1 MNKILLF
8 FFGLLLF
15 VNASAIDS
23 DTVLP
28 NDPLIEYTGRI
39 DFSNPLKPRFS
50 YSGVSVRAGF
60 QGTSISII
68 LNEASAQN
76 YYHVILDQVKLDKFQ
91 AKSGQNTYL
100 IATGLKDTIHEIE
113 LFRLTEEQFGKTQ
126 FCGFVVDKGK
136 TLVEI
141 SDKREHLIEFI
152 GNSITCGYGNE
163 GVNGAGSFSAATE
176 NHYMTYAAMTSRS
189 LKARHLA
196 VCKSGIGIYRNYDG
210 PVSGSSD
217 CMPNL
222 YEHIYLYDATP
233 LYQFAQKP
241 DLICID
247 LGTNDFST
255 GKGDSTLYV
264 SRYLKFIEN
273 LQVKNKNADILC
285 LLGPMMSGTDLIRIR
300 KYLKVIVDTSN
311 AKNTGK
317 VYFFEMSAQTGSLG
331 IGIDYHPTVAQHL
344 KNAKELIGYIS
355 MLKGWPVS
363 PQLVLGSTKVADD
376 LVLEFNE
383 ELQDATGGF
392 NGFSVTSDTL
402 PVSISKVF
410 IDPTDKTKIHLT
422 PVTRFAS
429 GKKLL
434 VSYSPGTIETKAN
447 IKLEK
452 FSGFI
457 GSNALSPTNLIKA
470 VTDPTGIKVT
480 LSFDKIML
488 KPANLDGIV
497 FFDSKN
503 TVLAVEKYTLSSKTM
518 DVTFKSKIALG
529 DSVFLTLNDGF
540 YSTDKVAVLAL
551 NKYRITNNS
560 TYTAVSNH
568 QNDEFVIY
576 PNPSSDKMIQYQ
588 IGGNIQGQLSA
599 DLYNLQGKLICRKAM
614 KGPSGV
620 IDFSEVNN
628 QLGMYILK
636 LKTVSKE
643 YSKVV
648 VL

>member
-1 MNKILLF
+1 MYKILLF

-15 VNASAIDS
+15 ISASAIDS

-28 NDPLIEYTGRI
+28 NNPLIEYTGRI
-39 DFSNPLKPRFS
+39 DFANPLKPRFS
-50 YSGVSVRAGF
+50 YSGVSVRACF

-68 LNEASAQN
+68 LSEASAQN
-76 YYHVILDQVKLDKFQ
+76 YYQVILDQVKLDKFQ
-91 AKSGQNTYL
+91 AKSGQNTYA
-100 IATGLKDTIHEIE
+100 IAAGLKDTIHEIE
-113 LFRLTEEQFGKTQ
+113 LFRITEEQFGKTQ

-136 TLVEI
+136 SLVEI
-141 SDKREHLIEFI
+141 SNKREHLIEFI

-163 GVNGAGSFSAATE
+163 GVNGAGSFSAVTE
-176 NHYMTYAAMTSRS
+176 NHYMTFAAITSRS
-189 LKARHLA
+189 LQARHLA

-210 PVSGSSD
+210 PVTGNTD

-264 SRYLKFIEN
+264 SRYLKFIDN

-300 KYLKVIVDTSN
+300 KYLKVIVDSAN

-331 IGIDYHPTVAQHL
+331 IGIDYHPNVAQHL

-355 MLKGWPVS
+355 TLKGWLVS

-376 LVLEFNE
+376 LVLEFNS
-383 ELQDATGGF
+383 ELQDVAGGF
-392 NGFSVTSDTL
+392 SGFSVTSDNL
-402 PVSISKVF
+402 PVPISKVF
-410 IDPTDKTKIHLT
+410 IDATDKTKIHLT
-422 PVTRFAS
+422 PATRFAA
-429 GKKLL
+429 GKKLT
-434 VSYSPGTIETKAN
+434 VSYSPGNIETKTS
-447 IKLEK
+447 IKLDK
-452 FSGFI
+452 FSGFV
-457 GSNALSPTNLIKA
+457 GSNALTTTNLTKA
-470 VTDPTGIKVT
+470 VTDATGIKVS
-480 LSFDKIML
+480 LSFDKVML

-497 FFDSKN
+497 FFDSKKN
-503 TVLAVEKYTLSSKTM
+503 VLVVEKYTLSSKTI

-529 DSVFLTLNDGF
+529 DSIFLTLNDGF
-540 YSTDKVAVLAL
+540 FSSDKVAVTSRL
-551 NKYRITNNS
+551 NYGITNNS
-560 TYTAVSNH
+560 LFTSVADN

-576 PNPSSDKMIQYQ
+576 PNPSPDKMIYYR
-588 IGGNIQGQLSA
+588 IGANNSGQLSA
-599 DLYNLQGKLICRKAM
+599 ELFDLHGKLISSKVL
-614 KGPSGV
+614 KSTSGA
-620 IDFSEVNN
+620 IDFHGINN
-628 QLGMYILK
+628 QFEIYILK
-636 LKTVSKE
+636 VRTADKE

-648 VL
+648 IL

>member
-1 MNKILLF
+1 MNKNLLF

-15 VNASAIDS
+15 VNASAIDF

-50 YSGVSVRAGF
+50 YSGVSVRASF

-76 YYHVILDQVKLDKFQ
+76 YYHVILDHVKLDKIQ
-91 AKSGQNTYL
+91 TKAGQNTYS
-100 IATGLKDTIHEIE
+100 IASGLKDTIHEIE

-126 FCGFVVDKGK
+126 FCGYVLDKGK

-141 SDKREHLIEFI
+141 SDKRDHLIEFI

-176 NHYMTYAAMTSRS
+176 NHYMTYAAITSRS
-189 LKARHLA
+189 LKSRHLA

-210 PVSGSSD
+210 PVTGSSD

-264 SRYLKFIEN
+264 SRYLKFIDN

-285 LLGPMMSGTDLIRIR
+285 LLGPMLSGTDLVRIR
-300 KYLKVIVDTSN
+300 KYLKVIVDLAN
-311 AKNTGK
+311 AKNTGH

-344 KNAKELIGYIS
+344 KNAKELVGYIS
-355 MLKGWPVS
+355 TLKGWPVS
-363 PQLVLGSTKVADD
+363 PQLVIGSTKVADD
-376 LVLEFNE
+376 LVLEFNA
-383 ELQDATGGF
+383 ELQDAAGGF
-392 NGFSVTSDTL
+392 KGFSLMSDNL
-402 PVSISKVF
+402 PVQLSKVS
-410 IDPTDKTKIHLT
+410 IDAADKTKIHLT
-422 PVTRFAS
+422 PAKPIAAGV
-429 GKKLL
+429 KLI
-434 VSYSPGTIETKAN
+434 VSYKSGSIESK
-447 IKLEK
+447 
-452 FSGFI
+452 
-457 GSNALSPTNLIKA
+457 
-470 VTDPTGIKVT
+470 TGIKVDQISEFT
-480 LSFDKIML
+480 VANSLTPTNLTKAATDATGIKAILSFDKVML

-497 FFDSKN
+497 FFDSKKN
-503 TVLAVEKYTLSSKTM
+503 VLAVEKYTLSSKTI

-529 DSVFLTLNDGF
+529 DSVFLSLTDGF
-540 YSTDKVAVLAL
+540 FSSDKVAVTSRL
-551 NKYRITNNS
+551 NYQITNNS
-560 TYTAVSNH
+560 IFTSVADI
-568 QNDEFVIY
+568 QDDEFVIY
-576 PNPSSDKMIQYQ
+576 PNPSLDKMIHYW
-588 IGGNIQGQLSA
+588 IGGNIRGQLSA
-599 DLYNLQGKLICRKAM
+599 KLYDLKGKLICSKM
-614 KGPSGV
+614 LKGTSET
-620 IDFSEVNN
+620 IDFKVISN
-628 QLGMYILK
+628 QMNTYILK
-636 LKTVSKE
+636 LNTDDKE
-643 YSKVV
+643 YSKVIF
-648 VL
+648 L